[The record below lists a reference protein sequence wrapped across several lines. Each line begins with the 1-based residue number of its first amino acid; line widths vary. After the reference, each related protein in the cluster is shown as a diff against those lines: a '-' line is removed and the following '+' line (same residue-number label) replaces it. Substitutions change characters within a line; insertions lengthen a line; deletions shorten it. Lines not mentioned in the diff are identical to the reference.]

1 MTLQEL
7 CSVSYDVMS
16 RKCIMQSE
24 MHLRWYICS
33 RATDNVVGALT
44 DEPTSHLDLLS
55 IDALT
60 SCLQAFKGA
69 VVIVS
74 HDQHFVS
81 SIAKQVRHDTA
92 HW

>member
-1 MTLQEL
+1 
-7 CSVSYDVMS
+7 
-16 RKCIMQSE
+16 

-33 RATDNVVGALT
+33 RASNDVVGELT

-60 SCLQAFKGA
+60 ACLQDFRGA
-69 VVIVS
+69 VVVVS

-92 HW
+92 H